1 MRQSL
6 GVLAILISCAFAGS
20 VCAQDVAT
28 VGTVTASGST
38 VIVPFYVR
46 DVTGTALGRDQAT
59 GSKIQALSFRVSY
72 SPAAA
77 VSSVTFTRAG
87 ITAGLTPMFE
97 TSTPSGSTISYLG
110 SFNETSNLIP
120 FNLDQAA
127 PGDQVLQLTFT
138 LSGAATPGTVIS
150 LTIDT
155 SASVTLLSNQAGSV
169 SESTSNGRLSLVNG
183 SITVP
188 VAAPTVTQIAP
199 PNGPATGGTT
209 VTITGTGFQTG
220 ATVAIGGVA
229 ATGVSVGSSTSI
241 TSTTGAHAAG
251 AASVVVTNPDS
262 QSGTLT
268 NGFTYTS
275 VSSGSADLSIS
286 KLASPSP
293 VSVGATLTYTL
304 TVTNSGPDTAT
315 GVTATDPLPAG
326 VAYVSA
332 TSTQGTCSING
343 STVAATIGSMGTGSS
358 VTVTI
363 TTTAT
368 TAGQVA
374 NTATVSGGEDDP
386 NTNNNSAT
394 VVTNVAGHTGATADL
409 FITKTD
415 SPDPASVGSNLT
427 YIIVVTNAGPDS
439 AADVGVTDV
448 LPAGVTFVSA
458 STSQGS
464 WTLNG
469 GTVSCTLGSIA
480 KGGSANVTIVV
491 VPTTAGQLTNTAS
504 TGGSDTDPN
513 TADNSATATT
523 AVETGGGAGA
533 DLTGIWKKVKRS
545 GSNKVSGRFMLQ
557 NTGTAA
563 AGAFTAKFYYST
575 NQTVD
580 GSDKLIQTSTVAGGL
595 TAGASGKPIKVSY
608 TGKKSVAGKY
618 LIAVVDAGSTVGES
632 NETNN
637 TVVKQIP

>member
-1 MRQSL
+1 MRQSF
-6 GVLAILISCAFAGS
+6 GFLAILISCAFAAH
-20 VCAQDVAT
+20 VQAQDVAT

-38 VIVPFYVR
+38 AIVPFYVR
-46 DVTGTALGRDQAT
+46 DVSGTALGRDQAA
-59 GSKIQALSFRVSY
+59 GNKIQALSFRVSY

-77 VSSVTFTRAG
+77 VSSVSFTRAG

-138 LSGAATPGTVIS
+138 LSGSATPGTVIT

-169 SESTSNGRLSLVNG
+169 SESTSNGRLTLVNG

-188 VAAPTVTQIAP
+188 VPAPTVTQIAP
-199 PNGPATGGTT
+199 SNGPVTGGTP

-229 ATGVSVGSSTSI
+229 ASGVSVGSSTSI
-241 TSTTGAHAAG
+241 TATTGAHAAG
-251 AASVVVTNPDS
+251 AASVVVTNTDS

-293 VSVGATLTYTL
+293 VSVGSTLTYTL
-304 TVTNSGPDTAT
+304 TVTNNGPDTAT

-332 TSTQGTCSING
+332 TSTQGSCSLNG
-343 STVAATIGSMGTGSS
+343 NSVTATIGSMSSGSS

-374 NTATVSGGEDDP
+374 NTATVSGGEADP
-386 NTNNNSAT
+386 STTNNSAT
-394 VVTNVAGHTGATADL
+394 VVTNVTGHTGATADL

-415 SPDPASVGSNLT
+415 SPDPASIGSNLT

-448 LPAGVTFVSA
+448 LPAGVTFVTA
-458 STSQGS
+458 TTSQGS

-491 VPTTAGQLTNTAS
+491 VPTTAGQLTNTAT
-504 TGGSDTDPN
+504 TGGTDTDPN

-523 AVETGGGAGA
+523 AVETGGAAGA
-533 DLTGIWKKVKRS
+533 DLTGVWKKVKRS
-545 GSNKVSGRFMLQ
+545 GSNKVSGRFTPQ
-557 NTGTAA
+557 NSGTAA
-563 AGAFTAKFYYST
+563 AGPFTVTFYYST

-580 GSDKLIQTSTVAGGL
+580 GDDKLFQTSTVAAGL
-595 TAGASGKPIKVSY
+595 GSGASGKPIKAKY
-608 TGKKSVAGKY
+608 TAKKSIAGKY
-618 LIAVVDAGSTVGES
+618 LIAVVDAGSLVGES